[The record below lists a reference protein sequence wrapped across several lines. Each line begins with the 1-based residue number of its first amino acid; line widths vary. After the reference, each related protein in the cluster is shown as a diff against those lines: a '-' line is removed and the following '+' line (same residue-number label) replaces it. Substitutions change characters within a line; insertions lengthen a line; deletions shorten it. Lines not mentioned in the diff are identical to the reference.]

1 MIRFKKNNPL
11 VIALA
16 VVALLFFLHWTGL
29 TRGIERTLSA
39 ATQPLASRLY
49 GWSSGLSRSY
59 QNSQGAI
66 DLQAEAERWKQ
77 EAARLTVEN
86 SRFREIAEENEKLR
100 KALSFQDNQTF
111 RAVVA
116 SIIAKEEVGEE
127 RRDLVINRG
136 QIDGLRPGLGVV
148 SEEGVI
154 VGKVVEV
161 KDRTAKIC
169 LVTSP
174 DCRLAAAVQ
183 NQLKTQ
189 GLTDGDLG
197 LTIKMSYIPQL
208 EKIAENDLV
217 ITSGLDG
224 DIPRGFVIGRV
235 TQVMNESN
243 EVWQEATIEPIINF
257 NNLTIVS
264 AIIP

>member
-1 MIRFKKNNPL
+1 MMRIKKNNPV

-29 TRGIERTLSA
+29 TRSGERTLLA
-39 ATQPLASRLY
+39 AIQPIASRLY
-49 GWSSGLSRSY
+49 SWSSSISSSYASRREVF
-59 QNSQGAI
+59 
-66 DLQAEAERWKQ
+66 DFQAEIERLRR
-77 EAARLTVEN
+77 EVAGLTVEN
-86 SRFREIAEENEKLR
+86 SRFREIVEENEKLR
-100 KALSFQDNQTF
+100 KVLSFQDNQNF
-111 RAVVA
+111 SAIVA
-116 SIIAKEEVGEE
+116 SIIAKEEAGED

-136 QIDGLRPGLGVV
+136 RQDGLRPGLGVV
-148 SEEGVI
+148 SDEGGV

-174 DCRLAAAVQ
+174 GCRLAATVQ

-208 EKIAENDLV
+208 EKIAQDDLV

-243 EVWQEATIEPIINF
+243 EVWQEATIEPLINF

-264 AIIP
+264 VIVP